1 MPELESL
8 FNTMGIVSIA
18 MIVLIIALIVAIF
31 DIKSNTRETA
41 RQLKEINEKLNTIIP
56 TAYNQPQQ
64 TQQYYNQSNGF
75 ENNNYYR

>member
-18 MIVLIIALIVAIF
+18 MIVLVIALIVAIF

-41 RQLKEINEKLNTIIP
+41 RQLKEINEKLNIIIP

-64 TQQYYNQSNGF
+64 TQQYYNQNNGF